1 MIDQKRLLSA
11 VLLGSS
17 LSAAAVD
24 LRDRPVNGM
33 LVLPAAAVPSEA
45 PESRS
50 PAPRLRDTLKQ
61 PVSESDPA
69 GKPYRLSP
77 EERQR
82 LREQLRVRPEQSAQ
96 NQ

>member
-1 MIDQKRLLSA
+1 MIDQKCLLSA
-11 VLLGSS
+11 VLLGSTF
-17 LSAAAVD
+17 SAAAID

-33 LVLPAAAVPSEA
+33 LVLPAAAVSSES
-45 PESRS
+45 PEARN
-50 PAPRLRDTLKQ
+50 PATRLRDSLKQ

-82 LREQLRVRPEQSAQ
+82 LREQLRARPEQAAH